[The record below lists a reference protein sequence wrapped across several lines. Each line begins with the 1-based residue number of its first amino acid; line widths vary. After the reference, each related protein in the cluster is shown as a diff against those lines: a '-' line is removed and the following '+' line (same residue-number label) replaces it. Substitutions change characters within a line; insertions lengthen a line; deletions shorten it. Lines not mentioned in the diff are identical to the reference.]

1 MTYSESTQKTGVNFP
16 FIKDLVQW
24 MQIEIEMENE
34 TLALLACTSEFGSV
48 GHFVKTENMCGLSII
63 HTLHTYITY
72 IFLQDCV

>member
-1 MTYSESTQKTGVNFP
+1 
-16 FIKDLVQW
+16 

-72 IFLQDCV
+72 IFLQDCVWTVLLDLPLFGG